1 MLILHHSDITDHD
14 SLETLVNNTRLSW
27 PPIAGVANG
36 AMVLQDTALEQM
48 TYDQMMQVLKPKVDG
63 TRFLDDLF
71 YDDPLDFFILFSSL
85 SCVFGN
91 SGQSNYAAA
100 NMYMISLAAQRRQR
114 GVAASVIDIG
124 AIMGIG
130 YMAREVSRNV
140 LAQLVTAGYR
150 KMSERDFRLAFAN
163 AILAG
168 RVDSGQ
174 PEELITGLH
183 VAAPDEDFKP
193 TWYENSRFAHV
204 IRSAASSIIDAA
216 DQAAAVV
223 SPRELLK
230 QAETQIQAEQI
241 IKGKIVYVQDNDSQR
256 HASMTVFEG
265 ALQCSS
271 RAIPK
276 QSHSKA
282 TLVIKRPS
290 LTKSTRCRS

>member
-1 MLILHHSDITDHD
+1 MLLKVSVSKLLPSRFPCLCVKLSVLTLHHSDITDRV
-14 SLETLVNNTRLSW
+14 SLETLVTNTRRSW

-63 TRFLDDLF
+63 TRFLDELF
-71 YDDPLDFFILFSSL
+71 YDYKLDFFILFSSL

-130 YMAREVSRNV
+130 YMAREVSHNV
-140 LAQLVTAGYR
+140 LTQLVTAGYR
-150 KMSERDFRLAFAN
+150 KMSERDFRLAFAS

-168 RVDSGQ
+168 HVNSGQ

-204 IRSAASSIIDAA
+204 IRSAASNIIDAA
-216 DQAAAVV
+216 DQSAAIV

-230 QAETQIQAEQI
+230 QAETQVEAEQI
-241 IKGKIVYVQDNDSQR
+241 VQGKIDSIQ
-256 HASMTVFEG
+256 E
-265 ALQCSS
+265 
-271 RAIPK
+271 K
-276 QSHSKA
+276 
-282 TLVIKRPS
+282 
-290 LTKSTRCRS
+290 